1 MGGMTDDNTEFGWP
15 TALLAEIERSEELV
29 LVVARDGRDTLR
41 VPVWPV
47 TVDNEV
53 YVRSYK
59 GVTSMWFRRVAARKE
74 QAVALAGRDIPVV
87 FEDVDRDDRINRAIS
102 AAYDRKYQKF
112 DYRSAMSEPAA
123 VEATLRILP
132 AT

>member
-1 MGGMTDDNTEFGWP
+1 MGGMTDDNTEHRWP

-29 LVVARDGRDTLR
+29 LVVAREGHDTLR

-47 TVDNEV
+47 TVDDAV

-59 GVTSMWFRRVAARKE
+59 GVTSMWFRRVEAQKH
-74 QAVALAGRDIPVV
+74 QAVALGGQDVPVV
-87 FEDVDRDDRINRAIS
+87 FEDVDRDDHVNRAIS
-102 AAYDRKYQKF
+102 AAYDRKYEKF

-123 VEATLRILP
+123 IEATLRILP
-132 AT
+132 G

>member
-1 MGGMTDDNTEFGWP
+1 MVGMSDDNSESDWP

-47 TVDNEV
+47 TVDNRV

-59 GVTSMWFRRVAARKE
+59 GVTSMWFRRVEAQKQ
-74 QAVALAGRDIPVV
+74 QAVALSGRDIPVV
-87 FEDVDRDDRINRAIS
+87 FEDVDRDDHVNRAIS
-102 AAYDRKYQKF
+102 AAYDRKYEKF

-123 VEATLRILP
+123 IEATLRILP
-132 AT
+132 A